1 MSDRRHIDDLFD
13 KSTMTFGAHLDELRV
28 TLFRALIGLMIGFG
42 IGLALAKYVVTYI
55 ESPLRNALETYYV
68 NKDITKLESTNDNKE
83 IDETTR
89 DFIKKNK
96 LISEEFLV
104 EHDEVARFQKSLTE
118 PPKKLG
124 ALLEEQLPF
133 PGVSFI
139 KVRVFR
145 PVQTRITSLN
155 AQEAFMIW
163 LKAAFV
169 TGLVISSPYMFWHI
183 WSFVAAGLY
192 PHERRYVHIY
202 LPFSILLFMAGA
214 SMAFLFVFKP
224 VLDFLFQ
231 FNQMMNIDPDP
242 RISEWVGFVL
252 FLPIGFGIAFQLPLV
267 MLFINRIGVLTVET
281 MLEKWRIAILAIFVL
296 AMVLTPADPVS
307 MMMLAVPLT
316 LLYFLGIMLCK
327 WMPRGRNPF
336 NEETYEP

>member
-1 MSDRRHIDDLFD
+1 MSDRRHTDDLFD
-13 KSTMTFGAHLDELRV
+13 NSTMTFGSHLDELRV
-28 TLFRALIGLMIGFG
+28 TLFRALIGLMIGFLV
-42 IGLALAKYVVTYI
+42 GLGVAKYVVMYI
-55 ESPLRNALETYYV
+55 ESPLRNALETYYI
-68 NKDITKLESTNDNKE
+68 NKDIGELEAASDNKK
-83 IDETTR
+83 IDDATKA
-89 DFIKKNK
+89 FITDNK
-96 LISEEFLV
+96 LISEEFLI
-104 EHDEVARFQKSLTE
+104 EHDEVKRFEKAVGE
-118 PPKKLG
+118 PPKKLDE
-124 ALLEEQLPF
+124 LLDEQLPF
-133 PGVSFI
+133 PGTSFI
-139 KVRVFR
+139 KVRIFR
-145 PVQTRITSLN
+145 PVETRITALN

-169 TGLVISSPYMFWHI
+169 TGLVLSSPYMFYHLWNFI
-183 WSFVAAGLY
+183 AAGLY

-224 VLDFLFQ
+224 VLDFLFT

-252 FLPIGFGIAFQLPLV
+252 FLPIGFGVAFQLPLV
-267 MLFINRIGVLTVET
+267 MLFVNRIGVLTVET
-281 MLEKWRIAILAIFVL
+281 MVEKWRIAILAIFVL

-316 LLYFLGIMLCK
+316 LLYFLGILLCK